1 MFKNILGYMGDR
13 QLTYPTELAHE
24 LLENG
29 LKRAALRDEIY
40 CQLVK
45 QVHREGER
53 ETECEIRYT
62 LYCMVYIVVG
72 NKPHN
77 KRYFLFS
84 HTHCSPL
91 TVISSRLIPITHSL
105 LPGYQQPLPRE
116 L

>member
-45 QVHREGER
+45 QVHREGEKQSV
-53 ETECEIRYT
+53 RYDDT
-62 LYCMVYIVVG
+62 LYSIVSCMVYTAAG
-72 NKPHN
+72 NKPYN
-77 KRYFLFS
+77 TGMS
-84 HTHCSPL
+84 CSPTL
-91 TVISSRLIPITHSL
+91 VA
-105 LPGYQQPLPRE
+105 LPSP
-116 L
+116 

>member
-45 QVHREGER
+45 QVHREGE
-53 ETECEIRYT
+53 TECEIRYT
-62 LYCMVYIVVG
+62 VLYGIYCCG
-72 NKPHN
+72 K
-77 KRYFLFS
+77 
-84 HTHCSPL
+84 
-91 TVISSRLIPITHSL
+91 
-105 LPGYQQPLPRE
+105 
-116 L
+116 